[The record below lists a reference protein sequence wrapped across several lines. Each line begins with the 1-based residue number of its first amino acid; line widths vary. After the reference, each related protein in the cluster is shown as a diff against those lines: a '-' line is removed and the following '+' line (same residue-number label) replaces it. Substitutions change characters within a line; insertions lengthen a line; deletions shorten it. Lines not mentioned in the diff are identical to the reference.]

1 MNAPTFDANSLAS
14 LAERTAYE
22 GWLLEEAYRIDDNLV
37 VSPERDHVIFAPDLQ
52 LVKHF
57 GYMAANFKLGDWR
70 PGFLEACAPLV
81 FGTAFKLLDMTLEWV
96 LIENG
101 RKATFRF
108 EEKIKAVKDPALVFP
123 PLLASRMW
131 LRERLVALYEQ
142 LDPLRGTVIHDR
154 EFESVAGGLSVSSSR
169 KGVVGPRVTIT
180 AEDLRN
186 LADLFTR
193 VRRYLLGDW
202 QVDAFRE
209 KRMRFACDQ
218 LAGLH
223 GIVSL
228 GQQSPVFSPVR
239 LYHVEA
245 EPLVVDLDA
254 LRDAVRARHAN
265 QDAVFDLCLVTLHEG
280 AMVDAMRLLWPQLQ
294 GATLTIT
301 GAERGAL
308 RVLVPADYER

>member
-1 MNAPTFDANSLAS
+1 MSSPVVAGAIALLFGRDASLTQGRITELLQTGARRLQGPVGVETQAGPGSLDMLGSLAA
-14 LAERTAYE
+14 LAAEDAKAGSPPDVAASWWTLSASYARPDPTWPVE
-22 GWLLEEAYRIDDNLV
+22 GV
-37 VSPERDHVIFAPDLQ
+37 VQ
-52 LVKHF
+52 LRR
-57 GYMAANFKLGDWR
+57 GD
-70 PGFLEACAPLV
+70 
-81 FGTAFKLLDMTLEWV
+81 GT
-96 LIENG
+96 
-101 RKATFRF
+101 
-108 EEKIKAVKDPALVFP
+108 
-123 PLLASRMW
+123 LASGLDGSL
-131 LRERLVALYEQ
+131 LRLEVDNGSVQ
-142 LDPLRGTVIHDR
+142 KPLTKVKR
-154 EFESVAGGLSVSSSR
+154 VAGGLSVSSSR